1 MAARKTG
8 KGILK
13 QGMIFFVVGVMALG
27 MIACTGGKS
36 KGAEEAQPKSKV
48 ESSQSKDEKDDKEQK
63 KQDLQEDK
71 AKEAKEAEKEA
82 ENKQNQEQQ
91 NTKENTKE

>member
-13 QGMIFFVVGVMALG
+13 QGMIFCVAGVMALG

-48 ESSQSKDEKDDKEQK
+48 ESSQSKDEKDDKKQK

-71 AKEAKEAEKEA
+71 AKESAGG
-82 ENKQNQEQQ
+82 
-91 NTKENTKE
+91 

>member
-13 QGMIFFVVGVMALG
+13 QGMIFCVAGVMALG

-36 KGAEEAQPKSKV
+36 KGAEDAQPKSKV
-48 ESSQSKDEKDDKEQK
+48 ESSQSKDEKEQK
-63 KQDLQEDK
+63 KQI
-71 AKEAKEAEKEA
+71 
-82 ENKQNQEQQ
+82 
-91 NTKENTKE
+91 

>member
-13 QGMIFFVVGVMALG
+13 QGMIFCVAGVMALG
-27 MIACTGGKS
+27 MIACTGEKS

-48 ESSQSKDEKDDKEQK
+48 ESSQSKDEKEQK
-63 KQDLQEDK
+63 KQEIFTALCSLSGLMP
-71 AKEAKEAEKEA
+71 
-82 ENKQNQEQQ
+82 
-91 NTKENTKE
+91 

>member
-13 QGMIFFVVGVMALG
+13 QGMIFCVAGVMALG

-36 KGAEEAQPKSKV
+36 KGAEDAQPKSKE
-48 ESSQSKDEKDDKEQK
+48 ESSQSKDEKEQK
-63 KQDLQEDK
+63 KQEIFTALCSL
-71 AKEAKEAEKEA
+71 
-82 ENKQNQEQQ
+82 NGLMP
-91 NTKENTKE
+91 

>member
-13 QGMIFFVVGVMALG
+13 QGMIFCVVGVMALG

-48 ESSQSKDEKDDKEQK
+48 ESSQ
-63 KQDLQEDK
+63 
-71 AKEAKEAEKEA
+71 
-82 ENKQNQEQQ
+82 
-91 NTKENTKE
+91 

>member
-13 QGMIFFVVGVMALG
+13 QGMIFCVVGVMALG

-36 KGAEEAQPKSKV
+36 KGDGGV
-48 ESSQSKDEKDDKEQK
+48 SQVIWNGGKR
-63 KQDLQEDK
+63 LHFMRRFPRFLF
-71 AKEAKEAEKEA
+71 
-82 ENKQNQEQQ
+82 
-91 NTKENTKE
+91 